1 MSRNRLANSQN
12 MFQGKDLKVLC
23 VCSAGLL
30 RSPTMARLLSRNY
43 TNVNPRA
50 VGVSEEYALIPLDNV
65 HLFWADLVLCAD
77 TDHFQYVQDYLEAT
91 DFNRDLYC
99 LNIPDDYEFGDP
111 ELEKIIQAKFDKID
125 ELKQLS
131 RVE

>member
-1 MSRNRLANSQN
+1 MTRNRLANAQN
-12 MFQGKDLKVLC
+12 KFQGSDLKVLC

-50 VGVSEEYALIPLDNV
+50 VGVSYEYALIPLDEV

-77 TDHFQYVQDYLEAT
+77 TDHFEYVQTVLETT
-91 DFNRDLYC
+91 DFNRDIYNLS
-99 LNIPDDYEFGDP
+99 IPDEYNFGDP
-111 ELEKIIQAKFDKID
+111 ELEKIIQAKFDQIE
-125 ELKQLS
+125 ELKDLS
-131 RVE
+131 RV

>member
-12 MFQGKDLKVLC
+12 MFQGKDLRVLC

-50 VGVSEEYALIPLDNV
+50 VGISEEYALIPLDKV

-77 TDHFQYVQDYLEAT
+77 TDHYLFVQDYLESTGYMRASH
-91 DFNRDLYC
+91 NLE
-99 LNIPDDYEFGDP
+99 IPDDFEFGHP
-111 ELEKIIQAKFDKID
+111 ELEKIIQAKFDQID

-131 RVE
+131 RIE